1 MVLLFLYFAIAS
13 PALCEWGRPIR
24 IETAA
29 DESAIWRA
37 AREAHTAG
45 NDDTAAQLLTQLLQ
59 SPPVMLDD
67 GGRAV
72 SVEAA
77 IAGWLA
83 ELERQQKTGL
93 RTALAAR
100 VRQPGS
106 AFRWY
111 AIDASSTFKR
121 SLAVLVDNG
130 MTDKARALLIR
141 RWPFRSWVELDD
153 DQQRPIAEITMGRRS
168 VVRQPV
174 PKLSERVWIVGID
187 DGAKPLNRDELVSL
201 RNWGVEPRLASQP
214 IAADGRVYVRT
225 ASMLFAFDAD
235 RGAVLWK
242 RRLCQS
248 LDRELQTYERVAS
261 RVTTDILGTPT
272 VDNGSLTLVA
282 DVTGHGNVP
291 TASPN
296 LASASDRR
304 RLGILKVAAATGDV
318 EWTVGSFGVP
328 LAAPV
333 VQGESY
339 FVPARVG
346 DSLSLVQLDRSTG
359 AVTGTFPA
367 GELPDRDDRQVAPL
381 YSAAIATIG
390 DRVTVAFDEGIVACF
405 NAASRSFEW
414 ICPIGRA
421 GEPVQSWRLPERTDV
436 SGGPGAMLPRL
447 GRHRASI
454 RVVDNEH
461 VVAVCPGWS
470 GALQLR
476 LHDGANA
483 TPKSVRAGK
492 STFERDRIGVYWN
505 NGDVTQRF
513 AFNPPW
519 QVNSKVFGPL
529 PFSIGVGEG
538 VYVQSE
544 RTLQRLSVQDF
555 EPIKN
560 TEPTPAA
567 VKTATVVRSL
577 ANSAAVVAGLFDDS
591 YRLRFD
597 NGRRATLIQTRPS
610 RYPPSSVPSAK
621 SDEWGETVTVEP
633 RELERRRFSS
643 RYEAIPIT
651 RLAAG
656 GPTAVAAS
664 VNGQNRLSVKLRV
677 DGHELDELYLPG
689 RTGNARHEEE
699 LTRGWLCGRTL
710 VLQLGRELFGV
721 EFSRPSDTPALWKA
735 RIAWPSDGGKRVGP
749 EYAGLLPA
757 SAYASVTTPAG
768 ALLTDESGRWAGNV
782 AVTPSQFALARDGS
796 LLLFDVATGAELM
809 RVCDRG
815 IHEIVV
821 ADGERIWRVDA
832 MSGEAATLRDDLVL
846 DQVVQKHSASLI
858 RVDWSGRWIFDSQ
871 AKTVTRV
878 RWDGVW
884 DDAIPCERETHV
896 AFTADAASVWSERD
910 RQLFLWRRNGT
921 TFVDTMSPAKPVS
934 RLVLV
939 DAGQT
944 SLVGLSQ
951 AVTTPG
957 LIVPLQSVAI
967 SREIFQG
974 ELVAI
979 DERPDRAEL
988 FVAWTTELSGCAI
1001 RRVQPA
1007 DLPIVLADWNAQFEL
1022 PSGRLSSLHVGHY
1035 RVLDRRNGELIVE
1048 ERTTAPRTP
1057 EIRVNFDKRSIF
1069 VEWGREQNVL
1079 RFSTDANND

>member
-1 MVLLFLYFAIAS
+1 MVALFFYLAIAS

-37 AREAHTAG
+37 AQEAHAAG

-59 SPPVMLDD
+59 SPPVMLDVK
-67 GGRAV
+67 GRAV

-77 IAGWLA
+77 VAGWLA
-83 ELERQQKTGL
+83 ELEREHRTEL

-141 RWPFRSWVELDD
+141 RWPFRSWIEFDD
-153 DQQRPIAEITMGRRS
+153 DPQRPIDQITNGRRS
-168 VVRQPV
+168 VLEKTAPR
-174 PKLSERVWIVGID
+174 LSERSWIVGID
-187 DGAKPLNRDELVSL
+187 DGAKPLNRDELVAL

-214 IAADGRVYVRT
+214 VTANGRVYVRT
-225 ASMLFAFDAD
+225 ESLLSAFDAD
-235 RGAVLWK
+235 RGDVLWR

-248 LDRELQTYERVAS
+248 DDHALRTYERVAA

-282 DVTGHGNVP
+282 DVTGRGDVAP
-291 TASPN
+291 SLPN

-304 RLGILKVAAATGDV
+304 RLGILKVAAATGDL
-318 EWTVGSFGVP
+318 EWAVGSFGVP

-346 DSLSLVQLDRSTG
+346 DSLSLIQLDRLTG

-381 YSAAIATIG
+381 YAAAITTIG

-421 GEPVQSWRLPERTDV
+421 GDSVHSWRLPERTDV
-436 SGGPGAMLPRL
+436 SGGPGAILPRL

-454 RVVDNEH
+454 RVIDNEH

-470 GALQLR
+470 AALQLR
-476 LHDGANA
+476 LHDGANITPTSVGGA
-483 TPKSVRAGK
+483 T
-492 STFERDRIGVYWN
+492 STFERDRSGVYWN
-505 NGDVTQRF
+505 DGDFTRRF

-519 QVNSKVFGPL
+519 QVNSKAFGPL
-529 PFSIGVGEG
+529 PFSIGAGEG

-555 EPIKN
+555 EQIKS
-560 TEPTPAA
+560 TEPSPVA
-567 VKTATVVRSL
+567 VKIATVVRGF
-577 ANSAAVVAGLFDDS
+577 ANPATVVAGLFDDS
-591 YRLRFD
+591 YRLRLD
-597 NGRRATLIQTRPS
+597 NGRRATLIQARPA
-610 RYPPSSVPSAK
+610 RYPPSSVSSAK
-621 SDEWGETVTVEP
+621 SDEWGETVTVES

-651 RLAAG
+651 RLAMG
-656 GPTAVAAS
+656 GPTAIAAA

-699 LTRGWLCGRTL
+699 LTRGWLCGQTL

-721 EFSRPSDTPALWKA
+721 QFSRSSDTRSLWNA

-749 EYAGLLPA
+749 KYSGLLPA
-757 SAYASVTTPAG
+757 SAYASATTPAG

-782 AVTPSQFALARDGS
+782 AVTTSLFAIARDGS
-796 LLLFDVATGAELM
+796 LLLFDVATGTELM

-815 IHEIVV
+815 VHEIVV

-832 MSGEAATLRDDLVL
+832 MSGQATTLDGDLEL
-846 DQVVQKHSASLI
+846 DQVVWEHSASLI

-871 AKTVTRV
+871 AKTITRV
-878 RWDGVW
+878 RWDGVG
-884 DDAIPCERETHV
+884 DAAIPCERETHV
-896 AFTADAASVWSERD
+896 AFTADAACVWSERVG
-910 RQLFLWRRNGT
+910 QLFLWRRDGT
-921 TFVDTMSPAKPVS
+921 TFVDTMSPTKPVS

-974 ELVAI
+974 ELVAL

-988 FVAWTTELSGCAI
+988 FVAWKAELSGCAI

-1079 RFSTDANND
+1079 RFSTDANNE